1 MVTVRKKTV
10 GRNTYYYLEHTLRVG
25 SSVQKVEEYLGKKL
39 PNNIEAL
46 KAKFLSDVY
55 SQRFYPLLE
64 GVKSNYSKEAASM
77 PKSMLEKQARIFSI
91 KFTYDTNRI
100 EGSKLTYKET
110 ADLLERGITPR
121 SKPLNDV
128 KEAEAHEKVFLEML
142 EYKKDLSLQLILSWH
157 RKLFEVTKPD
167 IAGDVRQH
175 QVAISGSK
183 FMPPSPVEIQPLMRE
198 YFSWYDKN
206 KKTLN
211 PVEQAALTHLKL
223 VTIHPFGDGNGRISR
238 LMMNFILHR
247 NGYPMLNIPYTGR
260 TGYYNAL
267 ERSQIKKQG
276 HIFTHWFIKK
286 YLKEQKRYLN
296 R

>member
-1 MVTVRKKTV
+1 MV
-10 GRNTYYYLEHTLRVG
+10 GRNTYYYLEHTFRVG
-25 SSVQKVEEYLGKKL
+25 SSVQKVEEYLGRKM
-39 PNNIEAL
+39 PINIDSL
-46 KAKFLSDVY
+46 KAQFLSKVY
-55 SQRFYPLLE
+55 GSRFYPLLDE
-64 GVKSNYSKEAASM
+64 IKVNYSKESASM
-77 PKSMLEKQARIFSI
+77 PKSMLEKQARTFSV

-110 ADLLERGITPR
+110 SDLLERGITPR

-142 EYKKDLSLQLILSWH
+142 EYKKDMSLQLILSWH

-183 FMPPSPVEIQPLMRE
+183 FMPPSPVEIQPLLRE

-238 LMMNFILHR
+238 LMMNFILYR
-247 NGYPMLNIPYTGR
+247 NGYPMLNIPYAGR

-267 ERSQIKKQG
+267 ERSQIKGQD

-286 YLKEQKRYLN
+286 YLKEHKRYLTK
-296 R
+296 